1 MRVDSRPNG
10 AFVAVNGDKRGRTPV
25 EVELEPGLEAT
36 VRFSLQ
42 GYRSEER
49 RLVPNEDDALL
60 VRLKK
65 KTRPKP
71 SPIKTDF

>member
-1 MRVDSRPNG
+1 MWARAG
-10 AFVAVNGDKRGRTPV
+10 AGGDGTVFASWVP
-25 EVELEPGLEAT
+25 EPGAPA
-36 VRFSLQ
+36 S
-42 GYRSEER
+42 S
-49 RLVPNEDDALL
+49 PIEDDALV